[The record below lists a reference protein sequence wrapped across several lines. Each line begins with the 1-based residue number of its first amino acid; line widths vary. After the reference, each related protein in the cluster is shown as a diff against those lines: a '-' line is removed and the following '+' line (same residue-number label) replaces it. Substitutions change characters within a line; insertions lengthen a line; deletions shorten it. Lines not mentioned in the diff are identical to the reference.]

1 MKYQSKKLYQMVLTA
16 IFAAV
21 IIMMAFVPWLGFIN
35 LIIIN
40 ATLIHIPVIIGS
52 IVLGPKKG
60 MFLGFIFGLC
70 SFLNSTFNPGLTSF
84 LFSPFYPGGNG
95 YSLLICFLPRILVGV
110 IPYYAYKGMV
120 RVMKKKETNSIPLGV
135 AGIVG
140 SLTNTLLVMNLAYVL
155 FSHEFATVKGVAVD
169 VLYGVILGIIV
180 TNGIPEA
187 IVAAIL
193 TIGIGKVL
201 LKLRRM

>member
-1 MKYQSKKLYQMVLTA
+1 
-16 IFAAV
+16 
-21 IIMMAFVPWLGFIN
+21 
-35 LIIIN
+35 
-40 ATLIHIPVIIGS
+40 
-52 IVLGPKKG
+52 
-60 MFLGFIFGLC
+60 
-70 SFLNSTFNPGLTSF
+70 
-84 LFSPFYPGGNG
+84 
-95 YSLLICFLPRILVGV
+95 
-110 IPYYAYKGMV
+110 MV

>member
-110 IPYYAYKGMV
+110 IPYYVYKGMV
-120 RVMKKKETNSIPLGV
+120 RVMKKKEINSIPLGV

-169 VLYGVILGIIV
+169 VLYSVILGIIV